1 MHILPNGF
9 LNFHLSIFIH
19 FLCPLHSALCPMPY
33 ALCAMPINL
42 SIFVVISIEN
52 GEEKESN
59 AGLAGLD
66 KACMVAGAFNGH
78 TGLSPGL

>member
-1 MHILPNGF
+1 
-9 LNFHLSIFIH
+9 
-19 FLCPLHSALCPMPY
+19 MPY

-78 TGLSPGL
+78 PGLSPGL